1 MTEKGVFGLFTSASL
16 LPQLKRKGDRAMARM
31 ISVPETLLGK
41 ISKAGKAFQEMEDEL
56 EEFLLAS
63 DQAFIDKMRRSR
75 KAHIA
80 RNVRPFNHLKREQ
93 CIE

>member
-1 MTEKGVFGLFTSASL
+1 MLCVSS
-16 LPQLKRKGDRAMARM
+16 
-31 ISVPETLLGK
+31 ET
-41 ISKAGKAFQEMEDEL
+41 KAGKAFQEMEDEL

-80 RNVRPFNHLKREQ
+80 GNVRPFKERIKKAPSRADALKLLES
-93 CIE
+93 IVPDVPPLEEDKMPAAKG